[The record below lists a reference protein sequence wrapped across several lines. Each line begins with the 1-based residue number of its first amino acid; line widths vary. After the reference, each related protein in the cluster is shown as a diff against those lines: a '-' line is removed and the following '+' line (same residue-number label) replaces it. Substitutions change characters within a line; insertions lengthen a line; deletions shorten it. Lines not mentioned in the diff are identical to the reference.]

1 MLAGAIA
8 FLLSQVE
15 FLDQFLIALRIGVA
29 QIIEQPPPLAY
40 HFEEPAS

>member
-8 FLLSQVE
+8 FLLSQVQ
-15 FLDQFLIALRIGVA
+15 FLNQFLITLRVGMA

-40 HFEEPAS
+40 HFEQPAP